1 MGADLSA
8 LLAVGGAVDGGD
20 ILSQKMSIGG
30 PDDRVGLLNGALN
43 KIFGKPSGIAG
54 HGKCPSHAQEQ
65 QSLTKPQASSMKVT
79 HLPPE
84 RTSISTATTSPSSPS
99 SSSSFTS
106 RL

>member
-30 PDDRVGLLNGALN
+30 PDNRVGLLNGDLN

-54 HGKCPSHAQEQ
+54 HGK
-65 QSLTKPQASSMKVT
+65 
-79 HLPPE
+79 
-84 RTSISTATTSPSSPS
+84 
-99 SSSSFTS
+99 
-106 RL
+106 

>member
-54 HGKCPSHAQEQ
+54 HGK
-65 QSLTKPQASSMKVT
+65 
-79 HLPPE
+79 
-84 RTSISTATTSPSSPS
+84 RSISRPYTMTDTNDVCRKVQRRRRVCY
-99 SSSSFTS
+99 T
-106 RL
+106 

>member
-54 HGKCPSHAQEQ
+54 HGEHRSTTKMQ
-65 QSLTKPQASSMKVT
+65 QLLIVTQASSMKVT
-79 HLPPE
+79 HLPLE
-84 RTSISTATTSPSSPS
+84 KTSISTATTSPSNLS

>member
-54 HGKCPSHAQEQ
+54 HGKCPFHTQE
-65 QSLTKPQASSMKVT
+65 
-79 HLPPE
+79 
-84 RTSISTATTSPSSPS
+84 
-99 SSSSFTS
+99 
-106 RL
+106 